1 MTMSDV
7 MMSILSVLAGVALGA
22 VFFGGLWWTVRRALT
37 SQQPAFLVLGSMLGR
52 TGLVVVGFYL
62 VSGGEWQRLLFCL
75 AGFVIARLI
84 LVRVLPNTDAPSV
97 RSAAE
102 MTHNAP

>member
-7 MMSILSVLAGVALGA
+7 MMSILSVLVGVALGA

-37 SQQPAFLVLGSMLGR
+37 SQQPALLVLGSMLGR
-52 TGLVVVGFYL
+52 TGLVVVGFYF
-62 VSGGEWQRLLFCL
+62 VSGGQWQRMLFCL
-75 AGFVIARLI
+75 AGFIIARFI
-84 LVRVLPNTDAPSV
+84 LVRLLPNADAPKV
-97 RSAAE
+97 HAAAE